1 MIEDVGLV
9 NGVKSAISKLYPL
22 AQLKKI
28 DVYGVSDNELL
39 LINNKHLN
47 HDYYTDII
55 TFDYSRGNRIS
66 GELFISVERVKDNA
80 VTLGLTYES
89 ELSRVIAHGILHLI
103 GFKDKTKE
111 EAAVMR
117 SKEDEVLAYLEK
129 YGSLRKI

>member
-55 TFDYSRGNRIS
+55 TFYYSRGNRIS

-129 YGSLRKI
+129 YGS

>member
-39 LINNKHLN
+39 SINNKHLN

-129 YGSLRKI
+129 YGS